1 MKPSRVVLALL
12 LVASALVV
20 SLAFADVAVPA
31 KLQAQLIAKI
41 AAFDRNFP
49 GRAAGNALVLVVF
62 KPGDAESTQ
71 LAQQVGS
78 ELRDLSDVGGVAK
91 TIDVIPFGGA
101 ASLAAACK
109 SRHAAIVYLS
119 ASLDREVPAIAAAL
133 AGGDVLSIGAT
144 AAHAE
149 SCTVVGFD
157 LEGGKPKIVV
167 NLTPARAQ
175 NVSLKADLLR
185 LARIVGS

>member
-78 ELRDLSDVGGVAK
+78 ELRDLSDGGVAK

-149 SCTVVGFD
+149 SGTVVGFD